1 MKSNDIQRFTNLIFE
16 ASSLRKIAKSHRQTL
31 LTDDLSD
38 NIASHSYT
46 VIVIAYLLAK
56 AEKVDVEKV
65 VTMAIFHDLG
75 EARSGDQNWVNK
87 RYVKVDEEEILDDQL
102 EHLTPDNKLHKIM
115 KEYNERKTKEAK
127 VAKDADLL
135 GQIILLKEYSEQGNK
150 EADDWLNGGEQ
161 KKRLYSKTAKAI
173 AKQIETTSTHDWWD
187 NIWTQER
194 K

>member
-16 ASSLRKIAKSHRQTL
+16 ASSLRKVARSHRQTL

-46 VIVIAYLLAK
+46 VIFIAYLLAT

-65 VTMAIFHDLG
+65 ITMAIFHDLG
-75 EARSGDQNWVNK
+75 ETRSGDQNWVHK
-87 RYVKVDEEEILDDQL
+87 RYVKVDEDEILDDQL
-102 EHLTPDNKLHKIM
+102 KMLTSDNKVYEIM

-127 VAKDADLL
+127 IAKDADLL

-150 EADDWLNGGEQ
+150 EALVWLNGGEQ
-161 KKRLYSKTAKAI
+161 KKRLYSKTAKTI
-173 AKQIETTSTHDWWD
+173 AKQILTTSPHDWWD
-187 NIWTQER
+187 DIWTDKR